1 MCNITRTDTKK
12 FINFTIVTLFMLKK
26 YAQKLYEVYQKK
38 GLVPAVKAFG
48 KSVGEYLLFEANYV
62 KMRQIQGDNKPFCD
76 FSNTSRMYAEAITGQ
91 PFRKVSNSDL
101 DSIIF
106 ETKTDFLKR
115 IN

>member
-1 MCNITRTDTKK
+1 
-12 FINFTIVTLFMLKK
+12 MLRE
-26 YAQKLYEVYQKK
+26 YAQKLCEVYKEK

-48 KSVGEYLLFEANYV
+48 KSVGEYLLLEANYM

-76 FSNTSRMYAEAITGQ
+76 FPHVSRMYAEAVTRQ
-91 PFRKVSNSDL
+91 PFRNVSNQDL

-115 IN
+115 VN